1 MSADTN
7 TTTTPAGGAAPPP
20 DTSKTAPPAAAAP
33 PPDTSKTAPPP
44 AAAPPPDKTQ
54 PAVAAASPDT
64 DLAQRVAE
72 LDAQLKASNAR
83 AKRQAIK
90 LAMPDLIDDDLLS
103 SAPSVDL
110 TELGDLTT
118 ASKAKLDEWR
128 KTKPHFFRAAQAA
141 GDAATRTTPGQQ
153 AGAALGQLSDFD
165 KARLENAGVPVHDL
179 TKVPNAARVI
189 NVLFGTGSR
198 RGGVQ

>member
-33 PPDTSKTAPPP
+33 PPDTSKTAPPA
-44 AAAPPPDKTQ
+44 AAAPPPDTSKTA
-54 PAVAAASPDT
+54 PPAAAAPSDT

-90 LAMPDLIDDDLLS
+90 LALPDLIDDDLLS
-103 SAPSVDL
+103 SAPSVEL

-128 KTKPHFFRAAQAA
+128 KAKPHFFRTAQAA

-179 TKVPNAARVI
+179 TKVPNASRVI
-189 NVLFGTGSR
+189 NTLFGSR